1 MSYQQ
6 QALAGATGVEL
17 IVALYDG
24 LMRFLYRAMQ
34 CVEENDVHGR
44 RVAVK
49 KALDILMYLQAR
61 LRPDVGGTVAAS
73 LGDFYSTMFTLTLEA
88 SHLESR
94 EQFQEV
100 ISFVRNVREAW
111 VVVARD
117 PEAGRVLP
125 RELRTREEKF
135 LPSAEV
141 HAAAAGE
148 TGRLRSSGLEQLQ
161 RWFGLCRFQRKAWGS
176 SPFDSAQGQNDNS
189 YFIFTNSKLKLL
201 RPALLLNAASRRG
214 WCSSHCVR

>member
-24 LMRFLYRAMQ
+24 LIRFLYRAMQ
-34 CVEENDVHGR
+34 CVEEQDVRGR

-49 KALDILMYLQAR
+49 KVLDILMYLQAR
-61 LRPDVGGTVAAS
+61 LRPDLGGAVAAS
-73 LGDFYSTMFTLTLEA
+73 LADFYSTMFTMTLEA
-88 SHLESR
+88 SHLESK
-94 EQFQEV
+94 EQFEEI

-117 PEAGRVLP
+117 PEAGKVLP

-135 LPSAEV
+135 VS
-141 HAAAAGE
+141 AAAV
-148 TGRLRSSGLEQLQ
+148 
-161 RWFGLCRFQRKAWGS
+161 
-176 SPFDSAQGQNDNS
+176 P
-189 YFIFTNSKLKLL
+189 
-201 RPALLLNAASRRG
+201 AASDEAGASR
-214 WCSSHCVR
+214 WSA

>member
-24 LMRFLYRAMQ
+24 LIRFLYRAMQ

-49 KALDILMYLQAR
+49 KAVDILMYLQAR

-73 LGDFYSTMFTLTLEA
+73 LADFYSTMFTMTLEA
-88 SHLESR
+88 SHLESK

-111 VVVARD
+111 VVVAGD
-117 PEAGRVLP
+117 PEAGKVLP

-135 LPSAEV
+135 LPSA
-141 HAAAAGE
+141 AA
-148 TGRLRSSGLEQLQ
+148 
-161 RWFGLCRFQRKAWGS
+161 
-176 SPFDSAQGQNDNS
+176 
-189 YFIFTNSKLKLL
+189 
-201 RPALLLNAASRRG
+201 PATSNEPGASR
-214 WCSSHCVR
+214 WLA

>member
-1 MSYQQ
+1 MRSTAPLRVTTGLRCDMSEMNYQQ

-24 LMRFLYRAMQ
+24 LIRFLYRAMQ

-49 KALDILMYLQAR
+49 KAIDILMYLQAR

-73 LGDFYSTMFTLTLEA
+73 LADFYSAMFTMTLEA
-88 SHLESR
+88 SHLESK
-94 EQFQEV
+94 EQFLEV

-111 VVVARD
+111 VVVAHD

-135 LPSAEV
+135 LPLAD
-141 HAAAAGE
+141 G
-148 TGRLRSSGLEQLQ
+148 
-161 RWFGLCRFQRKAWGS
+161 
-176 SPFDSAQGQNDNS
+176 NS
-189 YFIFTNSKLKLL
+189 TNSE
-201 RPALLLNAASRRG
+201 AGASR
-214 WCSSHCVR
+214 WSA